1 MAEAVEQKTNNNTNK
16 KPIEYNPRWKGYV
29 YIGLASL
36 INFSSIANIQVV
48 AEGGFVQRGS
58 TFASMS
64 YGFVTFVLSIL
75 ILIQDRSQKCIESF
89 QSGLDR
95 GGERQRTHEK
105 RSFSKI
111 DQLFCLTNCRMK

>member
-1 MAEAVEQKTNNNTNK
+1 MSEAVEQKTNNNTNK

-89 QSGLDR
+89 HY
-95 GGERQRTHEK
+95 TK
-105 RSFSKI
+105 SFNGYFEGYTLLVCVLWWI
-111 DQLFCLTNCRMK
+111 VGYVCITLR